1 MVGGEGIAC
10 VDASERA
17 GLHTIFATGA
27 ASTTGR
33 ACDGLNCAMRH
44 VLLRPLFPVL
54 RRDHRYRIIIYP
66 LLAVAAVATQDR
78 QDGDQDDERPS
89 GTDDY
94 YKH

>member
-1 MVGGEGIAC
+1 
-10 VDASERA
+10 
-17 GLHTIFATGA
+17 
-27 ASTTGR
+27 
-33 ACDGLNCAMRH
+33 MRH

-89 GTDDY
+89 GTDY
-94 YKH
+94 